1 MRLRILV
8 PVIYLV
14 VSNVARVPA
23 QAPSSQACSLEK
35 GYYHC
40 DLAAFSRTLKAA
52 WTVAVESRPSSRA
65 TDKSLHDLVRSMGK
79 AETAEDADLAF
90 VLLRAPDAGINF
102 GPGDRELA
110 SLRVYSRGPN
120 GGQGQLIWV
129 ETFDGQPDMPWPTVV
144 YDLIRQFK
152 ASIK

>member
-1 MRLRILV
+1 VRLRILV
-8 PVIYLV
+8 AVIYLA

-79 AETAEDADLAF
+79 AETAEDADLTF
-90 VLLRAPDAGINF
+90 VLLKAPD
-102 GPGDRELA
+102 
-110 SLRVYSRGPN
+110 SRGPN

-144 YDLIRQFK
+144 YDLIQQFK